1 MGFVLKSYVCVCF
14 CVVGTCVRVC
24 TRAGVCLWGVGGSN
38 LGRHIY
44 HIKFSLYYVVAA
56 IVKIG
61 YSVVLQQL
69 YCVMAVQSLHINE
82 NFMEERRLNILS
94 NAE

>member
-1 MGFVLKSYVCVCF
+1 MC
-14 CVVGTCVRVC
+14 TCVYARGCVSV
-24 TRAGVCLWGVGGSN
+24 GGGGSN

-44 HIKFSLYYVVAA
+44 HIKLSLYYVVEA

-94 NAE
+94 NIYYLI